1 MSSSFVDLNVS
12 EHSSVGSVSILEDRH
27 HLTLST
33 TQTVYS
39 VALYL
44 RLKHSQ
50 QLKLE
55 SVLSTCSSEKTPFIL
70 YIIAQKYMQHIYNH
84 FHLFNSLET
93 WQRFYSSIYNC
104 TLLPLLTPF
113 FYAFVLELFLKNF
126 FKPTRII
133 SLETGSFWYFKYTAF
148 PPVKTDGSGLH
159 CSLSLSLS
167 HFSIFLSLSL
177 SLNICYFV
185 ISYATCIHMDML

>member
-12 EHSSVGSVSILEDRH
+12 EHSSVSSVSILEDRH

-44 RLKHSQ
+44 QLKHSQ

-93 WQRFYSSIYNC
+93 WQRLYSSIYNC
-104 TLLPLLTPF
+104 TLLFLLTPF

-133 SLETGSFWYFKYTAF
+133 SLETGSFWYFKYMYTAF

-159 CSLSLSLS
+159 C
-167 HFSIFLSLSL
+167 SLSL